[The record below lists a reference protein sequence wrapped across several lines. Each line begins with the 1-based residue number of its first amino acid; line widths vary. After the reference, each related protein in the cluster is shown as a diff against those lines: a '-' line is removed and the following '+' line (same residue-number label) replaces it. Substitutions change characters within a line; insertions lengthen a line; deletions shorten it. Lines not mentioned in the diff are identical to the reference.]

1 VWFPGSFSGES
12 KLNASLKI
20 GEVIKLDKLIITA
33 ALTGAEVT
41 REHNP
46 NLPITPAEI
55 AAEAYRCYEAG
66 ASIVH
71 LHVRNEDGS
80 PTQSAALFK
89 ETMALIREQCNLI
102 IQVSTGGAVGMSADE
117 RLQPVYLKP
126 EMATL
131 STGSVNFG
139 DDVFLNPPS
148 YLEEFARVMQEH
160 SVKPEIEVFDVGMI
174 NNALS
179 LVKKGLLAE
188 PLHYD
193 FVMGVPGG
201 IPASLKN
208 LLHLVES
215 IPPGSSWTVAGMGR
229 FELPLGT
236 VAVILG
242 GHVRVGFE
250 DNIFYTKGVLA
261 ESNAQLVERIV
272 RVAQIHSRE
281 IATPGEARVLLGLV

>member
-1 VWFPGSFSGES
+1 M
-12 KLNASLKI
+12 
-20 GEVIKLDKLIITA
+20 DKLIITA
-33 ALTGAEVT
+33 AMIGAEVT

-46 NLPITPAEI
+46 NLPVTPGEI
-55 AAEAYRCYEAG
+55 AEAAYDCFKAG

-71 LHVRNEDGS
+71 LHVREDDGT
-80 PTQSAALFK
+80 PTQSGERFS
-89 ETMALIREQCNLI
+89 ETIELIKDKCDII
-102 IQVSTGGAVGMSADE
+102 IQVSTGGAVGMTAEE

-139 DDVFLNPPS
+139 DDVFLNPPQ
-148 YLEEFARVMQEH
+148 YLVQFAAVMKANG
-160 SVKPEIEVFDVGMI
+160 VKPEIEVFDVGMI
-174 NNALS
+174 DNARR
-179 LVKKGLLAE
+179 LVEIGLLEE

-201 IPASLKN
+201 IPGTMKN
-208 LLHLVES
+208 LLHLAES
-215 IPPGSSWTVAGMGR
+215 IPAGSTWTVAGMGR

-236 VAVILG
+236 AAIIMG

-250 DNIFYTKGVLA
+250 DNIYYGKGVLA

-272 RVAQIHSRE
+272 RVAEIHGRPV
-281 IATPGEARVLLGLV
+281 ATPDEARKILRLT

>member
-1 VWFPGSFSGES
+1 M
-12 KLNASLKI
+12 
-20 GEVIKLDKLIITA
+20 DKLIITA

-41 REHNP
+41 REQNS
-46 NLPITPAEI
+46 NLPLTPAEI
-55 AAEAYRCYEAG
+55 AEEAHRCYEAG

-71 LHVRNEDGS
+71 IHVREKDGA
-80 PTQSAALFK
+80 PTQSAALFQ
-89 ETMALIREQCNLI
+89 ETMDLINERYNLI
-102 IQVSTGGAVGMSADE
+102 IQVSTGGAVGMSAEE
-117 RLQPVYLKP
+117 RLQPVYLRP

-139 DDVFLNPPS
+139 DDVFLNPPAF
-148 YLEEFARVMQEH
+148 LEEFARAMQEH
-160 SVKPEIEVFDVGMI
+160 GVKPEIEVFDVGMI
-174 NNALS
+174 NNALQ
-179 LVKKGLLAE
+179 LVKKGLLTE

-201 IPASLKN
+201 IPATVKN

-236 VAVILG
+236 AAVIMG

-250 DNIFYTKGVLA
+250 DNIYYSKGVLA
-261 ESNAQLVERIV
+261 ESNAQLVERIA
-272 RVAQIHSRE
+272 RVAEIHGRE
-281 IATPGEARVLLGLV
+281 LATPDEARALLGLV